1 VWRRISPSQP
11 ATGGELLSPP
21 LMARGSGE
29 STPPAAGG
37 RRKRRRAKRRRA
49 AVGDTQEQR
58 SRSPASASSGGLGA
72 EGAVQ
77 HVVCVETPSC
87 VLDFSTEL
95 AREEAALRKAL
106 LVAVTGTR
114 PEVPAVDIIEEIAQS
129 FNVNRANMS
138 IHRTLPE
145 DFLVFFPDEDTVSR
159 VLNGGKIFRG
169 PQFDLVFKR
178 WTRCAN
184 ASTASLPVLLDV
196 EIRGIPA
203 HAWSRA
209 TAEQLLR
216 DSCII
221 DELHLAT
228 VLKSDFSSFML
239 RAWCINPA
247 KLHRN
252 MDLLIMEKGP
262 GSGVKRCLS
271 YKLNILATPVPVEDG
286 ALPADDGDGAPPDG
300 DGGHTPGGG
309 GGHQP
314 GGSRGL
320 PFRPS
325 SPRQSRGSDGGRRSA
340 LSRLGSQQPSRRVG
354 NDLVIAPGET
364 INGAVGEAAEV
375 LPSVLRP
382 STEGAELNVGDVR
395 VPDGMPDRQAE
406 ELLAEELLP
415 DKDAEE
421 LFPDRHADESLGR
434 ALDGLVSP
442 RCLSSLA
449 GTAEDKGQCEAEELF
464 PDRQADESLG
474 RALDGLVSP
483 RCLSSL
489 AGTAEEI
496 GQCVAAGL
504 GCPTLKVYSIRRQR
518 DPLQQTPSPLEDT
531 SVEPDHVKDTTLVC
545 DFVALVTKKTDGL
558 LPPPVPLRR
567 GCKQLPPD
575 FIPRRSSRLAR
586 KRTPNDATR
595 QIQFEL
601 LRTMDIGDAD
611 EAFSDK
617 ALEKYGRLFNSPLS
631 ESHIKALAALFG
643 WSVPVDI
650 HLQDVQVLPAVL
662 GPEDIL

>member
-1 VWRRISPSQP
+1 MWRRISPSQP
-11 ATGGELLSPP
+11 ATGGELLSPPP

-87 VLDFSTEL
+87 VLDFSTEM

-106 LVAVTGTR
+106 LVTVTGTR
-114 PEVPAVDIIEEIAQS
+114 PEVLAVDIIEEIAQS

-221 DELHLAT
+221 DELHPAT

-252 MDLLIMEKGP
+252 MDLLITEKGP

-406 ELLAEELLP
+406 ELLP
-415 DKDAEE
+415 DK
-421 LFPDRHADESLGR
+421 
-434 ALDGLVSP
+434 
-442 RCLSSLA
+442 
-449 GTAEDKGQCEAEELF
+449 EAEELF

-496 GQCVAAGL
+496 GQCEAAGL
-504 GCPTLKVYSIRRQR
+504 GCPTLKVYSRRRQR

-586 KRTPNDATR
+586 QRTPNDATR